1 MSIRD
6 HLVTFSLQLDIYIYT
21 LGNFFFIYLP
31 SARMQDH
38 QRCVVAARFGCV
50 VVCIVLSIG
59 LLMFIVSQTAS

>member
-6 HLVTFSLQLDIYIYT
+6 HLVTFFLQLDIYI
-21 LGNFFFIYLP
+21 LWVIFFCIYLP